1 VSCADLADADGRWPT
16 FAPRARSDGI
26 QAVHAVPLRVRD
38 QTIGGLNLFR
48 CRPGTV
54 PDADLAIAQSLATV
68 TTIGILQSRARR
80 SSEVLN
86 EQLQNALNSRV
97 IIEQA
102 KGFLAERHGEG
113 LPQAFARLRN
123 YARSHGERLT
133 TIAREVVG
141 GTLDLG

>member
-1 VSCADLADADGRWPT
+1 M
-16 FAPRARSDGI
+16 
-26 QAVHAVPLRVRD
+26 
-38 QTIGGLNLFR
+38 
-48 CRPGTV
+48 

-68 TTIGILQSRARR
+68 TTIGILQRRARR
-80 SSEVLN
+80 SSEILN

-102 KGFLAERHGEG
+102 KGFLAERYREG
-113 LPQAFARLRN
+113 LPEAFARLRN

-133 TIAREVVG
+133 TVAREVVG